1 MCLICNPEV
10 QRNFKCNSNSS
21 YDIRITYYSYKNY
34 FKICCLEDLKKI
46 SLYFNTQ
53 MATDSDGTK
62 FSILYKSQIM
72 IVDKNKKIK
81 AGVYINNNVP
91 YSYHKLTIKIKNIT
105 ENILLESE
113 ILDKLNTIQNIE
125 LENNELKLENNELKL
140 ENNELKLE
148 NNELKLENNELKLE
162 IIGTNLI
169 NNTLKKEVEYYNSLK
184 PEYDYKEMRQTKKNL
199 HNEYKRIYKLI
210 KQNIGFN
217 LI

>member
-1 MCLICNPEV
+1 
-10 QRNFKCNSNSS
+10 
-21 YDIRITYYSYKNY
+21 
-34 FKICCLEDLKKI
+34 
-46 SLYFNTQ
+46 